1 MGRMK
6 GKVQK
11 SSHPLQDLIPNMKRF
26 SFVSLSMVAAAILLL
41 GSQSLAAGLRASRR
55 MSGFSP
61 DSRYYLYLE
70 SFSNFVT
77 EVPTAQI
84 QIVEVGT
91 NSCVRN
97 GCLKTEYDNSAST
110 LTTKA
115 AGDDLLK
122 KTGPLRYDLQLTLL
136 KVGIRL
142 PMIYRKPNPDG
153 SEMYKFLINDPKQ
166 PLQITLQ
173 QKYIPAVE
181 AGGSFGTE
189 RASMQLVVN
198 YNYRQLTIGDLNNY
212 REAVQK
218 YSIRE
223 VRLSPNRRNAVVLID
238 MTQPTYEGVVHTTLV
253 QTFPIETRRTQ

>member
-1 MGRMK
+1 
-6 GKVQK
+6 
-11 SSHPLQDLIPNMKRF
+11 MKRF
-26 SFVSLSMVAAAILLL
+26 SFVSLSVVAIALVLSSEALAAA
-41 GSQSLAAGLRASRR
+41 LRASRR

-61 DSRYYLYLE
+61 DSRYYVYLE
-70 SFSNFVT
+70 SFQNPVT
-77 EVPTAQI
+77 EVPTAKI
-84 QIVEVGT
+84 QIVDVAT
-91 NSCVRN
+91 SSCLRN
-97 GCLKTEYDNSAST
+97 GCLKTDYDNSASN

-122 KTGPLRYDLQLTLL
+122 KTAQLRYDLQLTLL

-153 SEMYKFLINDPKQ
+153 SETYKFLVNDPKQ
-166 PLQITLQ
+166 PVQITLQ

-198 YNYRQLTIGDLNNY
+198 YKYRQLTVGDLNNY

-223 VRLSPNRRNAVVLID
+223 VRLSPNRRNVVVLID
-238 MTQPTYEGVVHTTLV
+238 MTQPTYEGVVHTTVV
-253 QTFPIETRRTQ
+253 QSFPI

>member
-1 MGRMK
+1 
-6 GKVQK
+6 
-11 SSHPLQDLIPNMKRF
+11 MKRLSLASL
-26 SFVSLSMVAAAILLL
+26 SFVAIAFLVSSE
-41 GSQSLAAGLRASRR
+41 GLASALRASRR

-70 SFSNFVT
+70 SFSNTVT

-84 QIVEVGT
+84 QMVDLET

-97 GCLKTEYDNSAST
+97 GCLKTEYDLSASN

-115 AGDDLLK
+115 AGDDILK
-122 KTGPLRYDLQLTLL
+122 RTAQLRYDLQLTLL

-142 PMIYRKPNPDG
+142 PMIARQPNPDS
-153 SEMYKFLINDPKQ
+153 SETYKFLINDPKE
-166 PLQITLQ
+166 PLQITLE

-181 AGGSFGTE
+181 AGGTFGTE
-189 RASMQLVVN
+189 RASMRLVVN
-198 YNYRQLTIGDLNNY
+198 YNYRQLAIGDLNNY

-218 YSIRE
+218 YAIRE

-238 MTQPTYEGVVHTTLV
+238 MTQPSYEGLV
-253 QTFPIETRRTQ
+253 QTTFVQSFPIERLRTQ